1 MINEKLFIDLENHI
15 DLTEWDRLKPEIC
28 RGIATAKDLAW
39 DGIHFTYGIIRP
51 HAQGIKVNP
60 LWEVVKTWKELPEEN
75 IFKLAGKNLNHNQLT
90 DYLKYSFGAYDFYR
104 VYPVIEEVDILG
116 ECSKHFPGLITWIQS
131 FVINGIFEKLWQ
143 ANIITVDSGGIPWEH
158 ADINEPDEPEDLI
171 REFIHIKTDC
181 DRPFYI
187 INPITQEKVYM
198 NTRAAF
204 WNESIWHGGE
214 PIQRPTYTLRI
225 NGTFTEEFRTRIGIK
240 NLTQFKE
247 KIHDKL

>member
-1 MINEKLFIDLENHI
+1 MSNSPLFIDLEKHI

-60 LWEVVKTWKELPEEN
+60 LWEVVKMWKELSEEN
-75 IFKLAGKNLNHNQLT
+75 IFKIAGKNLNHNQLT

-104 VYPVIEEVDILG
+104 VYPVIEEINLLG
-116 ECSKHFPGLITWIQS
+116 ECSKHFPGLIKWIQS
-131 FVINGIFEKLWQ
+131 FIDNEVFETLWQ

-158 ADINEPDEPEDLI
+158 ADTNEPDEPEDAI

-187 INPITQEKVYM
+187 IDPNTGERVFM
-198 NTRAAF
+198 NTRAAW
-204 WNESIWHGGE
+204 WNESIWHGGL

-225 NGTFTEEFRTRIGIK
+225 NGTFTEKFRTRIGANNIV
-240 NLTQFKE
+240 
-247 KIHDKL
+247 